1 MSIPALLVLSTLA
14 FGVWGFLLK
23 KAVLAMP
30 PLAAYAAFGA
40 TNLVLLPL
48 YFLLARAW
56 GIPLRF
62 PTVGIAYAAGA
73 AVSVAGGTIALLYA
87 MRTRDA
93 GEAVA
98 LTGSYPVITMVL
110 GALLLSEPITVT
122 RVAGVAAI
130 ATGVV
135 LVTR

>member
-1 MSIPALLVLSTLA
+1 MSVPALLVVATLA

-23 KAVLAMP
+23 KAVIAMP
-30 PLAAYAAFGA
+30 PLAAYVAFAA
-40 TNLVLLPL
+40 TNLLLVPVYL
-48 YFLLARAW
+48 LLARLW
-56 GIPLRF
+56 RTPLKF
-62 PTVGIAYAAGA
+62 SVAGVGYAAGA
-73 AVSVAGGTIALLYA
+73 SLAVATGTIALLYA

-98 LTGSYPVITMVL
+98 ITGSYPVITMIL
-110 GALLLSEPITVT
+110 GVILLSEPITAG

-130 ATGVV
+130 AAGVV